1 MQKDGSL
8 ELRPGASQNLE
19 RWGRGGSGKPS
30 QSIVSKV
37 SQKGSDTLPQM
48 STDHLTWEGRGYDLH
63 QQKGISGR
71 MGKRASE
78 DVKLMLQEREHF
90 KVKTFCLA

>member
-1 MQKDGSL
+1 MDGYK
-8 ELRPGASQNLE
+8 
-19 RWGRGGSGKPS
+19 GKPS

-37 SQKGSDTLPQM
+37 SQEGSDTLPQM

-78 DVKLMLQEREHF
+78 DVKLMLQKREIQRASSHPQANREF
-90 KVKTFCLA
+90 GNDEQDLG